1 VGGFYQHDD
10 GDEGKETSGTHGSQ
24 RREERPAHL
33 ENDWPGFNP
42 NQALYPEGLDLEIT
56 RRASASS

>member
-1 VGGFYQHDD
+1 
-10 GDEGKETSGTHGSQ
+10 
-24 RREERPAHL
+24 L
-33 ENDWPGFNP
+33 NP